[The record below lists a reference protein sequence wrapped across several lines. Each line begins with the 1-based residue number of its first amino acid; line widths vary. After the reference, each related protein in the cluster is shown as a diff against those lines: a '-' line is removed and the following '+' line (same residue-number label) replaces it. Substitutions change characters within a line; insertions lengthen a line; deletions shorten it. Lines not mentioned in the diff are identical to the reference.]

1 MLGGDL
7 FASPAFSGS
16 MQKVFSDEVSS
27 LGPKVSKVGSDPDT
41 ALRYFLTKIQLL
53 LTFARSPRRKRGS
66 IETPVPPAEVLQFLF
81 LLYRF

>member
-1 MLGGDL
+1 
-7 FASPAFSGS
+7 

-53 LTFARSPRRKRGS
+53 LNVCT
-66 IETPVPPAEVLQFLF
+66 VAEEEEGFD
-81 LLYRF
+81 